1 MITGHL
7 SQVTESIIIVVI
19 IIVIIIIIIII
30 IDRTGFTSGK
40 WLKVV
45 KISTRQQSMRAY

>member
-19 IIVIIIIIIII
+19 IIVIIIIII